1 MRIVRLA
8 NYVAP
13 ASGGLRTALRELG
26 AGYLAAGHEPV
37 LITPGSRPERRHTE
51 QGLVITVPGP
61 RVPGTG
67 GYREITARRPLR
79 RLLDDLEPDRI
90 EVSDRTTLR
99 WTGAWARRRGIRSV
113 MVSHDSLATL
123 VQMFRP
129 PGVPVRGLVDRLNR
143 DTAQSYDVVV
153 CTTAWAGAEFRRLGV
168 PNLVQV
174 PLGVDLAC
182 FHPARADEDLRSRLA
197 PGRAWLLVHCS
208 RLSPEKR
215 PERAVGALAELHR
228 RGVPAVL
235 VIAGDGPQR
244 RWLQARAARLPVTF
258 LGHITDRGLLAS
270 LLATADVVIAP
281 GPAETFGLSALEALW
296 VVLGDSTAQ
305 GLGAPSPMD
314 GYVGQVLAGLRQRTG
329 QRWRVL
335 NLSLS
340 GALIRDVLRDQL
352 PRLPV
357 APELV
362 TCGIGA
368 NDVLYSGPA
377 KLLRDL
383 RALID
388 TVPDETVLLDLP
400 LPAGIWGILGRAS
413 VPYVTRINRTIHQ
426 AARARGLPVAEVS
439 AHFMPPWNGKFGSD
453 CFHPSQ
459 AGYRDWTRALLT
471 AIPSAA

>member
-26 AGYLAAGHEPV
+26 VGYLAAGHEPV
-37 LITPGSRPERRHTE
+37 LIIPGSRPERRQTE

-67 GYREITARRPLR
+67 GYRAITARRPLR
-79 RLLDDLEPDRI
+79 RLLDDLEPDRL

-123 VQMFRP
+123 VRMFAP
-129 PGVPVRGLVDRLNR
+129 PGLPVRGLVDQLNR

-153 CTTAWAGAEFRRLGV
+153 CTTAWAGAEFRRLGA

-182 FHPARADEDLRSRLA
+182 FHPARGDESLRARLA
-197 PGRAWLLVHCS
+197 PDGAWLLVHCS

-215 PERAVGALAELHR
+215 PERAVGALAELRR

-244 RWLQARAARLPVTF
+244 RWLQARSARLPVSF
-258 LGHITDRGLLAS
+258 LGHVTDRGWLAS

-281 GPAETFGLSALEALW
+281 GPAETFGLSALEALASGTP
-296 VVLGDSTAQ
+296 VVVNSRSALPEVVGPAGLVADDHDSAYADAIECLLQRDAAGRRRLARAQAERFDWPTAVDGFLAAH
-305 GLGAPSPMD
+305 GLGPVPRGRGAESP
-314 GYVGQVLAGLRQRTG
+314 
-329 QRWRVL
+329 
-335 NLSLS
+335 
-340 GALIRDVLRDQL
+340 
-352 PRLPV
+352 
-357 APELV
+357 
-362 TCGIGA
+362 
-368 NDVLYSGPA
+368 
-377 KLLRDL
+377 
-383 RALID
+383 
-388 TVPDETVLLDLP
+388 
-400 LPAGIWGILGRAS
+400 
-413 VPYVTRINRTIHQ
+413 
-426 AARARGLPVAEVS
+426 
-439 AHFMPPWNGKFGSD
+439 
-453 CFHPSQ
+453 
-459 AGYRDWTRALLT
+459 
-471 AIPSAA
+471 PSALARQS